1 MTITIDTRQ
10 RGQDVGRGV
19 GDERGVVIGEQHPVA
34 LNKVEQVR
42 HLLKVRGNVGVV
54 TREMGVVELDVNY
67 MLNIAFCRVE
77 LATTRG
83 ISNAALVSKR
93 QSHQCQKHRQERCYN
108 KYTSKV
114 VPPESF
120 YLVHNSSSVSN
131 LQWSL
136 KH

>member
-1 MTITIDTRQ
+1 
-10 RGQDVGRGV
+10 
-19 GDERGVVIGEQHPVA
+19 
-34 LNKVEQVR
+34 
-42 HLLKVRGNVGVV
+42 
-54 TREMGVVELDVNY
+54 MGAVELDVNY

-120 YLVHNSSSVSN
+120 YLVHNYSSVSN

-136 KH
+136 KHYTKRQQQGWVTGKKPSGFDESEN